1 MYQVP
6 SDKLKYFEEQ
16 INDVNRQIVYRFT
29 LNDEPLESN
38 LIFDNP
44 VITYDGGLTQYGV
57 GSVVIK
63 HLELS
68 VHSSVFVIPTS
79 TIKIEVGL
87 SIYNDTTQEWEILYS
102 PFGVFHVDDVE
113 TTGAKKVVRAYDG
126 LFKLAK
132 GYFPSAKHTTTTAIA
147 NDIATSNSLNVKGMT
162 SVNIDNEQLEGKT
175 CLQMLSL
182 LAGATGTNVVLS
194 RDGQTIEF
202 VEPKETNLE
211 FNEVDFV
218 TPTTGEDEFNITKL
232 VVHYSDKVTN
242 EEGQVEDEGYYEVG
256 EGTDRHTLELSNPLL
271 KSNKQQA
278 TIILNKIK
286 KMNGYKRFETTL
298 PTADFRLD
306 PFDIVTFHQGEDTF
320 VIPLLFVR
328 YTLTHRGIGLLV
340 ETTVDIPSESEFSF
354 KGTLTQKV
362 ENIYTDIINVKDLIA
377 NKVTTDELEATI
389 AKIEQLYVK
398 YGEFEEL
405 VADSAIIN
413 KLQADL
419 IEVDN
424 IIGNL
429 GQFENL
435 EALVAEFQLLKAKVA
450 EIDNLIANTILSE
463 IIQTGSITS
472 DMLNIRDGFIQDA
485 MINNLSASK
494 IHAGVLNT
502 NNVNIQSED
511 GDMTLRGNLLQFK
524 DSNGIVRIQ
533 IGKDSK
539 GAYTFTLYDATGKGV
554 LINQDGIQSSDAI
567 KDGLIVNDNIN
578 DNANI
583 NAGKLDINSV
593 FEHMNEDGSNTLKGT
608 KIHLDATKQN
618 LEVSFKNMTNKQT
631 EQEETMNTLIT
642 DFNIEQG
649 KITQL
654 IQDTTISVDGE
665 NKKLKD
671 VVNRTVSTV
680 DSHTVTIGQMESTM
694 DAQTGQLQSM
704 NSSLT
709 QVKQDMKGI
718 TSTVGS
724 VQATLNQQGTAL
736 NETQKEL
743 GTSVAGV
750 DVKYYHSTS
759 NTQLIGGSW
768 QNTAPSY
775 VEGKY
780 IWTKTITTLKDGT
793 VRESSP
799 TCLSGT
805 NGKDGANGSDG
816 KGVKNIEEYYAV
828 STSNTQAPTNWLTTV
843 PIMTS
848 TNKYLWNYEVITY
861 TDNSTKSTAKRVIGV
876 YGDKGQNGVNGANGQ
891 DGKGIK
897 SITNYYLATNSSSG
911 VTTSTSGWTTTVQS
925 PTRDKKYLW
934 NYEKVTY
941 TDNSTTNTTPCV
953 IGNFAQDGMN
963 GSNGSNGADAYTV
976 ILSNENHTF
985 PCESNGNIP
994 TAINATTSIIAYKG
1008 ATSVT
1013 PTIGTLPTV
1022 NGLTLS
1028 KSGTTVTIQAN
1039 TGTAL
1044 ASSGSLTIPVTVDGK
1059 NFNKVFSWS
1068 KAFKGANGASGS
1080 NAKSADIVS
1089 TSQVFKSTDGG
1100 VTFTPDNITLT
1111 PILQNV
1117 SFSKWQYS
1125 TNGGSSWTNVSSGQ
1139 NGLTV
1144 SGNNL
1149 VISKSSSLYTTSITS
1164 VSFKLIT
1171 NDSNIYDT
1179 VTIVKLYDVKD
1190 MEIGGRN
1197 LILDSGKKRGGSTRA
1212 SEYNINFFKNSKVI
1226 VTNPSDS
1233 FYSDYPNPPVGGV
1246 FNNIKRPINKLNRG
1260 NLDAP
1265 AITQSALT
1273 LIKLYESTGDE
1284 ECYNRAKL
1292 IADYIVS
1299 RIYVGSYYGKPMPLM
1314 TSRASYKNG
1323 AWVNSVG
1330 EMTIRNTYQAMYALL
1345 RFYQVSNEEIY
1356 LTKATDLMKS
1366 CGSIYNN
1373 INKRVDEGALEE
1385 YMRGAVYEYAYDT
1398 DGKVTWSWSLVSA
1411 LSADFLGEAIL
1422 LYLDVVGNE
1431 TMLDNEGKSFRPYDI
1446 LYHFTQHVKNSIN
1459 AGVFEMTNGT
1469 GLPYYFLR
1477 NQVGTNWDWVDG
1489 TGYGDVWFANDA
1501 VLWVI
1506 KGLAYIA
1513 KKELDNEL
1521 LEIATRYR
1529 NTFFNLKVENS
1540 NGELLWHDRYTFNGH
1555 ALDDDTSVSISATAL
1570 MYDIDTIL
1578 GIGRKERNNIQYETT
1593 LKNYQIKD
1601 QDLNISGSYG
1611 WNAMESDSSIEVKA
1625 TSEIWLS
1632 EYYDAIVEQMLGDS
1646 DVYNLSEKMVS
1657 GKQYTI
1663 SLTPSSPSASSYI
1676 EINSSRVKLEY
1687 KEKTGRACATFVADG
1702 QMNLATK
1709 IKIMSVG
1716 MTYPKLE
1723 KGSVATDWSPAPE
1736 DGIDYTDKLIDD
1748 LRKLDLKQI
1757 TDQNQESSDMIAN
1770 ILNDSLI
1777 MPHEKTSLKFEFER
1791 IKILKENAINYY
1803 NTVNDTSFQQL
1814 RNAMNTAYTN
1824 VENMINP
1831 ILTNMTQT
1839 SNASSSAV
1847 HTTFQTFYTAYETL
1861 MTALQQSVII
1871 LATKHST
1878 KLEQLDKE
1886 ITMTA
1891 SKAEIMQDK
1900 VNQFDAHM
1908 RFSADGF
1915 VEIFATE
1922 NGKKGRFSTQ
1932 ITNKKLSFKDNEVEV
1947 AYVSNQELNINK
1959 AVIKDRMSVG
1969 NFVIKPSGSSTG
1981 GIVFAYETI

>member
-6 SDKLKYFEEQ
+6 SNKLNYFEQQ

-175 CLQMLSL
+175 CLEMLSL

-232 VVHYSDKVTN
+232 IVHYSDKVTN

-278 TIILNKIK
+278 TTILNKIK

-377 NKVTTDELEATI
+377 NKVTTDKLEATI

-429 GQFENL
+429 GQFDNL

-485 MINNLSASK
+485 MIDNLSASK
-494 IHAGVLNT
+494 IHSGVLNT
-502 NNVNIQSED
+502 NNVNIESED
-511 GDMTLRGNLLQFK
+511 GDMTLRDNLLQFK

-593 FEHMNEDGSNTLKGT
+593 FKHMNEDGSNTLKGT

-724 VQATLNQQGTAL
+724 VQATVSQQGTAL
-736 NETQKEL
+736 SETQKEL

-828 STSNTQAPTNWLTTV
+828 STSNTQAPTNWSTTV
-843 PIMTS
+843 PTMTS

-876 YGDKGQNGVNGANGQ
+876 YGDKGQNGTNGVNGQ

-911 VTTSTSGWTTTVQS
+911 VTTSTSGWTTTIQS

-934 NYEKVTY
+934 NYERVTY

-963 GSNGSNGADAYTV
+963 GTNGVNGADAYTV

-994 TAINATTSIIAYKG
+994 TAINATTNVIAYKG

-1013 PTIGTLPTV
+1013 PTIGNLPTV

-1080 NAKSADIVS
+1080 HAKSADIVS
-1089 TSQVFKSTDGG
+1089 TSQVFKSTGGG

-1125 TNGGSSWTNVSSGQ
+1125 TNGGSSWSNVSSGQ
-1139 NGLTV
+1139 NGLTI

-1149 VISKSSSLYTTSITS
+1149 VINKGSNLYTTSVTS
-1164 VSFKLIT
+1164 VTFKLIT
-1171 NDSNIYDT
+1171 SDSNIYDT
-1179 VTIVKLYDVKD
+1179 MTIVKLYDVTEL
-1190 MEIGGRN
+1190 EIGGTN
-1197 LILDSGKKRGGSTRA
+1197 LYKNTKKINRADWNEGYNWDIIELDNGFDALKRPWAWCGISQEIKFEIGQVYTLSAYVKGEQGATLCFFANGSHEVVSDSYGGSWNEAPTEWKRV
-1212 SEYNINFFKNSKVI
+1212 SITFK
-1226 VTNPSDS
+1226 P
-1233 FYSDYPNPPVGGV
+1233 
-1246 FNNIKRPINKLNRG
+1246 
-1260 NLDAP
+1260 
-1265 AITQSALT
+1265 
-1273 LIKLYESTGDE
+1273 TGEDFRHPRFE
-1284 ECYNRAKL
+1284 
-1292 IADYIVS
+1292 
-1299 RIYVGSYYGKPMPLM
+1299 
-1314 TSRASYKNG
+1314 
-1323 AWVNSVG
+1323 NSVEG
-1330 EMTIRNTYQAMYALL
+1330 SL
-1345 RFYQVSNEEIY
+1345 FYIY
-1356 LTKATDLMKS
+1356 GLKMEKGNKATD
-1366 CGSIYNN
+1366 
-1373 INKRVDEGALEE
+1373 
-1385 YMRGAVYEYAYDT
+1385 
-1398 DGKVTWSWSLVSA
+1398 
-1411 LSADFLGEAIL
+1411 
-1422 LYLDVVGNE
+1422 
-1431 TMLDNEGKSFRPYDI
+1431 
-1446 LYHFTQHVKNSIN
+1446 
-1459 AGVFEMTNGT
+1459 
-1469 GLPYYFLR
+1469 
-1477 NQVGTNWDWVDG
+1477 
-1489 TGYGDVWFANDA
+1489 
-1501 VLWVI
+1501 
-1506 KGLAYIA
+1506 
-1513 KKELDNEL
+1513 
-1521 LEIATRYR
+1521 
-1529 NTFFNLKVENS
+1529 
-1540 NGELLWHDRYTFNGH
+1540 
-1555 ALDDDTSVSISATAL
+1555 
-1570 MYDIDTIL
+1570 
-1578 GIGRKERNNIQYETT
+1578 
-1593 LKNYQIKD
+1593 
-1601 QDLNISGSYG
+1601 
-1611 WNAMESDSSIEVKA
+1611 WN
-1625 TSEIWLS
+1625 
-1632 EYYDAIVEQMLGDS
+1632 
-1646 DVYNLSEKMVS
+1646 
-1657 GKQYTI
+1657 
-1663 SLTPSSPSASSYI
+1663 P
-1676 EINSSRVKLEY
+1676 
-1687 KEKTGRACATFVADG
+1687 C
-1702 QMNLATK
+1702 
-1709 IKIMSVG
+1709 
-1716 MTYPKLE
+1716 
-1723 KGSVATDWSPAPE
+1723 PE

-1839 SNASSSAV
+1839 SNASNSAV

-1932 ITNKKLSFKDNEVEV
+1932 ITNKKLSFKDNDVEV

>member
-6 SDKLKYFEEQ
+6 SNKLNYFEQQ

-175 CLQMLSL
+175 CLEMLSL
-182 LAGATGTNVVLS
+182 LAGATGANVVLS

-377 NKVTTDELEATI
+377 NKVTTDKLEATI

-429 GQFENL
+429 GQFDNL

-485 MINNLSASK
+485 MIDNLSASK
-494 IHAGVLNT
+494 IHSGVLNT
-502 NNVNIQSED
+502 NNVNIESED
-511 GDMTLRGNLLQFK
+511 GDMTLRDNLLQFK

-593 FEHMNEDGSNTLKGT
+593 FKHMNEDGSNTLKGT

-724 VQATLNQQGTAL
+724 VQATVSQQGTAL
-736 NETQKEL
+736 SETQKEL

-828 STSNTQAPTNWLTTV
+828 STSNTQAPTNWSTTV
-843 PIMTS
+843 PTMTS

-876 YGDKGQNGVNGANGQ
+876 YGDKGQNGTNGVNGQ

-963 GSNGSNGADAYTV
+963 GSNGTNGADAYTV

-994 TAINATTSIIAYKG
+994 TAINATTNVIAYKG

-1013 PTIGTLPTV
+1013 PTIGNLPTV

-1080 NAKSADIVS
+1080 HAKSADIVS

-1100 VTFTPDNITLT
+1100 VTFSPDNITLT

-1125 TNGGSSWTNVSSGQ
+1125 TNGGSSWSNVSSGQ
-1139 NGLTV
+1139 NGLTL

-1149 VISKSSSLYTTSITS
+1149 VINKGSALYTTSVTS
-1164 VSFKLIT
+1164 VTFKLIT

-1179 VTIVKLYDVKD
+1179 TTVVKLYDVTD
-1190 MEIGGRN
+1190 LEIGGANVLRN
-1197 LILDSGKKRGGSTRA
+1197 GNFARGLEYWSVHDPSGAGGSNKSVAVVDGDTYWRPMGKKTLEIRGTMTTNRYGVA
-1212 SEYNINFFKNSKVI
+1212 SSIMKLDPNTQYTVSGYCAGHRVGKIQINVRDMNASSANIFTKDLNPVTGGATLDKWYRFELTFTTTSNTDFALNLYSVNFDDNGYVWFCDVQIQK
-1226 VTNPSDS
+1226 
-1233 FYSDYPNPPVGGV
+1233 
-1246 FNNIKRPINKLNRG
+1246 G
-1260 NLDAP
+1260 N
-1265 AITQSALT
+1265 
-1273 LIKLYESTGDE
+1273 
-1284 ECYNRAKL
+1284 
-1292 IADYIVS
+1292 
-1299 RIYVGSYYGKPMPLM
+1299 
-1314 TSRASYKNG
+1314 
-1323 AWVNSVG
+1323 
-1330 EMTIRNTYQAMYALL
+1330 
-1345 RFYQVSNEEIY
+1345 
-1356 LTKATDLMKS
+1356 KATDWNP
-1366 CGSIYNN
+1366 CP
-1373 INKRVDEGALEE
+1373 
-1385 YMRGAVYEYAYDT
+1385 T
-1398 DGKVTWSWSLVSA
+1398 DGT
-1411 LSADFLGEAIL
+1411 
-1422 LYLDVVGNE
+1422 
-1431 TMLDNEGKSFRPYDI
+1431 
-1446 LYHFTQHVKNSIN
+1446 
-1459 AGVFEMTNGT
+1459 
-1469 GLPYYFLR
+1469 
-1477 NQVGTNWDWVDG
+1477 
-1489 TGYGDVWFANDA
+1489 
-1501 VLWVI
+1501 
-1506 KGLAYIA
+1506 
-1513 KKELDNEL
+1513 
-1521 LEIATRYR
+1521 
-1529 NTFFNLKVENS
+1529 
-1540 NGELLWHDRYTFNGH
+1540 
-1555 ALDDDTSVSISATAL
+1555 
-1570 MYDIDTIL
+1570 
-1578 GIGRKERNNIQYETT
+1578 
-1593 LKNYQIKD
+1593 
-1601 QDLNISGSYG
+1601 
-1611 WNAMESDSSIEVKA
+1611 
-1625 TSEIWLS
+1625 
-1632 EYYDAIVEQMLGDS
+1632 
-1646 DVYNLSEKMVS
+1646 
-1657 GKQYTI
+1657 
-1663 SLTPSSPSASSYI
+1663 
-1676 EINSSRVKLEY
+1676 
-1687 KEKTGRACATFVADG
+1687 
-1702 QMNLATK
+1702 
-1709 IKIMSVG
+1709 
-1716 MTYPKLE
+1716 
-1723 KGSVATDWSPAPE
+1723 
-1736 DGIDYTDKLIDD
+1736 DYTDKLIDD

-1777 MPHEKTSLKFEFER
+1777 MPHEKTNLKFEFER

-1839 SNASSSAV
+1839 SNASNSAV

-1932 ITNKKLSFKDNEVEV
+1932 ITNKKLSFKDNDVEV